1 MNMFLTSVMKSDGIT
16 IKEIAALLNISSS
29 TVSRVLGGKAKQ
41 FRISSETEELIKKTA
56 EAHNYRPNQVARN
69 LRLQKSNTIGLV
81 IPDISNPFFCN
92 LALKI
97 ETELRAKGKLILLCD
112 THDDSEIE
120 KDSLQLLIDRQVDGL
135 LVAPVGL
142 KGEYFKNLSKP
153 LVMIDR
159 YFEGLSIPYVST
171 NNFSSS
177 YEAVQHLQSRNHTKI
192 SCIQG
197 LENTI
202 SNRQRVEGYL
212 KAMNEHNETV
222 TEIEV
227 SGSDFTIQNGYE
239 SALEL
244 LGREQRP
251 TAIFSL
257 SNQITLGVLKA
268 AKELGLEVPTDVS
281 IISFDDQPY
290 FELTQPS
297 ISSIRQPVEEIGKE
311 AVKILF
317 DLIEGKQGHSQL
329 IEATFIERD
338 SISAPSL

>member
-1 MNMFLTSVMKSDGIT
+1 MLLTSAMKSDGIT

-29 TVSRVLGGKAKQ
+29 TVSRVLGGKAKE
-41 FRISSETEELIKKTA
+41 FRISSETEKLIKKTA

-97 ETELRAKGKLILLCD
+97 ETELRSRGKLILLCD

-120 KDSLQLLIDRQVDGL
+120 KDSLQLLVDRQVDGL

-142 KGEYFKNLSKP
+142 KGEHFENLSKP

-159 YFEGLSIPYVST
+159 YFETLSIPYVST
-171 NNFSSS
+171 NNYSSS
-177 YEAVQHLQSRNHTKI
+177 YDAVKLLQGRGHKKI

-212 KAMNEHNETV
+212 KAMAEHDATRF
-222 TEIEV
+222 EV
-227 SGSDFTIQNGYE
+227 EVIGSDFTIQNGYE
-239 SALEL
+239 SALEV
-244 LGREQRP
+244 LGRKKRP

-268 AKELGLEVPTDVS
+268 TKELKLEVPTDVS

-311 AVKILF
+311 AVKLLF
-317 DLIEGKQGHSQL
+317 DLIEGKESTSKL
-329 IEATFIERD
+329 IEATYIERE

>member
-1 MNMFLTSVMKSDGIT
+1 MNMLLTSFMKSDGIT

-29 TVSRVLGGKAKQ
+29 TVSRVLGGKAKE
-41 FRISSETEELIKKTA
+41 FRISGETEELIKKTA

-97 ETELRAKGKLILLCD
+97 ETELRRKGKLILLCD

-142 KGEYFKNLSKP
+142 KGDHFKDLSKP

-177 YEAVQHLQSRNHTKI
+177 YDAVKLLQKKNHLKI

-202 SNRQRVEGYL
+202 SNRQRVDGYI
-212 KAMNEHNETV
+212 KAMQEKGAETEV
-222 TEIEV
+222 T
-227 SGSDFTIQNGYE
+227 GSDFTIQNGYD
-239 SALEL
+239 SAIKILS
-244 LGREQRP
+244 RKQRP

-268 AKELGLEVPTDVS
+268 AKELGLEVPEDVS

-311 AVKILF
+311 AVRVLF
-317 DLIEGKQGHSQL
+317 DLIENKQGSSKL
-329 IEATFIERD
+329 IEARFIERE
-338 SISAPSL
+338 SISTPSI